1 MYENIDKM
9 QYSPMI
15 RQYLTIKEKY
25 PDVIVFFRL
34 GDFYEMFFNDALVA
48 SRELEIVLTG
58 RDAGTNNDRVPMCGV
73 PYHAVNGYIE
83 KLSAAFPLAVK
94 DGKVDKAALREEVFS
109 NEKKRKTLNA
119 LAHPEI
125 RRKIEEITGDAVIE
139 VPLLFESGMTD
150 LFDRVIV
157 VTAGEDARINRIVS
171 TRNISKD
178 LAKNIIKNQTTDDER
193 IKRADYVAINDGTR
207 KDLYEQAKN
216 IIKRI
221 FD

>member
-1 MYENIDKM
+1 MKVAVTGGIGAGKSEFMRAVKELGVRTYSADEINAELLRDK
-9 QYSPMI
+9 
-15 RQYLTIKEKY
+15 
-25 PDVIVFFRL
+25 
-34 GDFYEMFFNDALVA
+34 
-48 SRELEIVLTG
+48 
-58 RDAGTNNDRVPMCGV
+58 
-73 PYHAVNGYIE
+73 GYIE
-83 KLSAAFPLAVK
+83 KLSEAFPLAVK
-94 DGKVDKAALREEVFS
+94 DGKVDKSVLREEVFS
-109 NEKKRKTLNA
+109 DEKKRKTLNA

-178 LAKNIIKNQTTDDER
+178 LAKNIIKNQATDDER

-221 FD
+221 FE

>member
-1 MYENIDKM
+1 MKVAVTGGIGAGKSEFMRAVKELGIRTYSADEINAELLRDK
-9 QYSPMI
+9 
-15 RQYLTIKEKY
+15 R
-25 PDVIVFFRL
+25 
-34 GDFYEMFFNDALVA
+34 
-48 SRELEIVLTG
+48 
-58 RDAGTNNDRVPMCGV
+58 
-73 PYHAVNGYIE
+73 YIE

-94 DGKVDKAALREEVFS
+94 DGKVDKTALREEVFS
-109 NEKKRKTLNA
+109 DEKKRKTLNA

-125 RRKIEEITGDAVIE
+125 RRKIEEITGDAVVE

-157 VTAGEDARINRIVS
+157 VTACEDVRINRIVS

-221 FD
+221 FE

>member
-1 MYENIDKM
+1 MKVAVTGGIGAGKSEFMRAVKELGIRTYSADEINAELLRDK
-9 QYSPMI
+9 
-15 RQYLTIKEKY
+15 R
-25 PDVIVFFRL
+25 
-34 GDFYEMFFNDALVA
+34 
-48 SRELEIVLTG
+48 
-58 RDAGTNNDRVPMCGV
+58 
-73 PYHAVNGYIE
+73 YIE
-83 KLSAAFPLAVK
+83 KLSEAFPLAVK
-94 DGKVDKAALREEVFS
+94 DGKVDKSVLREEVFS
-109 NEKKRKTLNA
+109 DEKKRKTLNA

-125 RRKIEEITGDAVIE
+125 RRQIEEITGDAVIE

-157 VTAGEDARINRIVS
+157 VTAGEDVRINRIVS

-193 IKRADYVAINDGTR
+193 LKRADYIAINDGTR

>member
-1 MYENIDKM
+1 MKVAVTGGIGAGKSEFMRAVKELGIRTYSADEINAELLRDK
-9 QYSPMI
+9 
-15 RQYLTIKEKY
+15 R
-25 PDVIVFFRL
+25 
-34 GDFYEMFFNDALVA
+34 
-48 SRELEIVLTG
+48 
-58 RDAGTNNDRVPMCGV
+58 
-73 PYHAVNGYIE
+73 YIE
-83 KLSAAFPLAVK
+83 KLSEAFPLAVK
-94 DGKVDKAALREEVFS
+94 DGKVDKSVLREEVFS
-109 NEKKRKTLNA
+109 DEKKRKTLNA

-125 RRKIEEITGDAVIE
+125 RRQIEEITGDAVIE

-178 LAKNIIKNQTTDDER
+178 LAKNIIKNQATDDER
-193 IKRADYVAINDGTR
+193 IKIADYVAINDGTR

-221 FD
+221 FE

>member
-1 MYENIDKM
+1 MKVAVTGGIGAGKSEFMRAVKELGIRT
-9 QYSPMI
+9 YSADEI
-15 RQYLTIKEKY
+15 
-25 PDVIVFFRL
+25 
-34 GDFYEMFFNDALVA
+34 NA
-48 SRELEIVLTG
+48 ELL
-58 RDAGTNNDRVPMCGV
+58 RNKR
-73 PYHAVNGYIE
+73 YIE
-83 KLSAAFPLAVK
+83 KLSEAFPLAVK
-94 DGKVDKAALREEVFS
+94 DGKVDKSVLREEVFS
-109 NEKKRKTLNA
+109 DEKKRKTLNA

-125 RRKIEEITGDAVIE
+125 RRQIEEITGDAVIE

-157 VTAGEDARINRIVS
+157 VTAGEDVRINRIVS

-193 IKRADYVAINDGTR
+193 LKRADYVAINDGTR

-221 FD
+221 FE

>member
-1 MYENIDKM
+1 MKVAVTGGIGAGKSEFMRAVKELGIRTYSADEINAELLRDK
-9 QYSPMI
+9 
-15 RQYLTIKEKY
+15 R
-25 PDVIVFFRL
+25 
-34 GDFYEMFFNDALVA
+34 
-48 SRELEIVLTG
+48 
-58 RDAGTNNDRVPMCGV
+58 
-73 PYHAVNGYIE
+73 YIE
-83 KLSAAFPLAVK
+83 KLSEAFPLAVK
-94 DGKVDKAALREEVFS
+94 DGKVDKSVLREEVFS
-109 NEKKRKTLNA
+109 DEKKRKTLNA

-139 VPLLFESGMTD
+139 MPLLFESGMTD

-157 VTAGEDARINRIVS
+157 VTAGEDVRINRIVS

-193 IKRADYVAINDGTR
+193 LKRADYVAINDGTR

>member
-1 MYENIDKM
+1 MKVAVTGGIGAGKSEFMRAVKEFGIRTYSADEINAELLRDK
-9 QYSPMI
+9 
-15 RQYLTIKEKY
+15 R
-25 PDVIVFFRL
+25 
-34 GDFYEMFFNDALVA
+34 
-48 SRELEIVLTG
+48 
-58 RDAGTNNDRVPMCGV
+58 
-73 PYHAVNGYIE
+73 YIE
-83 KLSAAFPLAVK
+83 KLSEAFPLAVK
-94 DGKVDKAALREEVFS
+94 DGKVDKSVLREEVFS
-109 NEKKRKTLNA
+109 DEKKRKTLNA

-157 VTAGEDARINRIVS
+157 VTAGEDVRINRIVS

-178 LAKNIIKNQTTDDER
+178 LAKNIIKNQATDDER
-193 IKRADYVAINDGTR
+193 IKMADYVAINDGTR

-221 FD
+221 FE

>member
-1 MYENIDKM
+1 MKVAVTGGIGAGKSEFMRAVKELGIRTYSADEINAELLRDK
-9 QYSPMI
+9 
-15 RQYLTIKEKY
+15 R
-25 PDVIVFFRL
+25 
-34 GDFYEMFFNDALVA
+34 
-48 SRELEIVLTG
+48 
-58 RDAGTNNDRVPMCGV
+58 
-73 PYHAVNGYIE
+73 YIE
-83 KLSAAFPLAVK
+83 KLSEAFPLAVK
-94 DGKVDKAALREEVFS
+94 DGKVDKSVLREEVFS
-109 NEKKRKTLNA
+109 DEKKRKTLNA

-125 RRKIEEITGDAVIE
+125 RRQIEEITGDAVVE

-157 VTAGEDARINRIVS
+157 VTAGEDVRINRIVS

-207 KDLYEQAKN
+207 KDLYEQAKS

-221 FD
+221 FE

>member
-1 MYENIDKM
+1 MKVAVTGGIGAGKSEFMRAVKELGIRTYSADEINAELLRDK
-9 QYSPMI
+9 
-15 RQYLTIKEKY
+15 
-25 PDVIVFFRL
+25 
-34 GDFYEMFFNDALVA
+34 
-48 SRELEIVLTG
+48 
-58 RDAGTNNDRVPMCGV
+58 
-73 PYHAVNGYIE
+73 GYIE
-83 KLSAAFPLAVK
+83 KLSEAFPLAVK
-94 DGKVDKAALREEVFS
+94 DGKVDKSVLREEVFS
-109 NEKKRKTLNA
+109 DEKKRKTLNA

-157 VTAGEDARINRIVS
+157 VTAGEDVRINRIVS

-193 IKRADYVAINDGTR
+193 LKRADYVAINDGTR

-221 FD
+221 FE

>member
-1 MYENIDKM
+1 MKVAVTGGIGAGKSEFMRAVKELGIRTYSADEINAELLRDK
-9 QYSPMI
+9 
-15 RQYLTIKEKY
+15 R
-25 PDVIVFFRL
+25 
-34 GDFYEMFFNDALVA
+34 
-48 SRELEIVLTG
+48 
-58 RDAGTNNDRVPMCGV
+58 
-73 PYHAVNGYIE
+73 YIE
-83 KLSAAFPLAVK
+83 KLSAVFPLAVK
-94 DGKVDKAALREEVFS
+94 GGKVDKSVLREEVFS
-109 NEKKRKTLNA
+109 DEKKRKTLNA

-125 RRKIEEITGDAVIE
+125 RRQIEEITGDAVIE

-157 VTAGEDARINRIVS
+157 VTACEDVRINRIVS

-221 FD
+221 FE

>member
-1 MYENIDKM
+1 MKVAVTGGIGAGKSEFMRAVKELGIRTYSADEINAELLRDK
-9 QYSPMI
+9 
-15 RQYLTIKEKY
+15 
-25 PDVIVFFRL
+25 
-34 GDFYEMFFNDALVA
+34 
-48 SRELEIVLTG
+48 
-58 RDAGTNNDRVPMCGV
+58 
-73 PYHAVNGYIE
+73 GYIE
-83 KLSAAFPLAVK
+83 KLSETFPLAVK
-94 DGKVDKAALREEVFS
+94 DGKVDKVALREEVCS
-109 NEKKRKTLNA
+109 DDKKRKTLNA

-157 VTAGEDARINRIVS
+157 VTAGEDVRINRIVS

-193 IKRADYVAINDGTR
+193 LKRADYVAINDGTR

-221 FD
+221 FE

>member
-1 MYENIDKM
+1 MKVAVTGGIGAGKSEFMRAVKELGIRTYSADEINAELLRDK
-9 QYSPMI
+9 
-15 RQYLTIKEKY
+15 
-25 PDVIVFFRL
+25 
-34 GDFYEMFFNDALVA
+34 
-48 SRELEIVLTG
+48 
-58 RDAGTNNDRVPMCGV
+58 
-73 PYHAVNGYIE
+73 GYIE
-83 KLSAAFPLAVK
+83 KLSAAFPFAVK
-94 DGKVDKAALREEVFS
+94 DGKVDKSVLREEVFS
-109 NEKKRKTLNA
+109 DEKKRKTLNA

-125 RRKIEEITGDAVIE
+125 RRQIEEITGDAVVE

-157 VTAGEDARINRIVS
+157 VTAGEDVRINRIVS

-221 FD
+221 FE

>member
-1 MYENIDKM
+1 MKVAVTGGIGAGKSEFMRAVKELGIRTYSADEINAELLRDK
-9 QYSPMI
+9 
-15 RQYLTIKEKY
+15 R
-25 PDVIVFFRL
+25 
-34 GDFYEMFFNDALVA
+34 
-48 SRELEIVLTG
+48 
-58 RDAGTNNDRVPMCGV
+58 
-73 PYHAVNGYIE
+73 YIE
-83 KLSAAFPLAVK
+83 KLSEAFPLAVK
-94 DGKVDKAALREEVFS
+94 DGKVDKSVLREEVFS
-109 NEKKRKTLNA
+109 DEKKRKTLNA

-125 RRKIEEITGDAVIE
+125 RRQIEEITGDAVIE

-157 VTAGEDARINRIVS
+157 VTAGEDVRINRIIS

-193 IKRADYVAINDGTR
+193 LKRADYVAINDGTR

-221 FD
+221 FE

>member
-1 MYENIDKM
+1 MKVAVTGGIGAGKSEFMRAVKELGIRTYSADEINAELLRDK
-9 QYSPMI
+9 
-15 RQYLTIKEKY
+15 R
-25 PDVIVFFRL
+25 
-34 GDFYEMFFNDALVA
+34 
-48 SRELEIVLTG
+48 
-58 RDAGTNNDRVPMCGV
+58 
-73 PYHAVNGYIE
+73 YIE
-83 KLSAAFPLAVK
+83 KLSEAFPLAVK
-94 DGKVDKAALREEVFS
+94 DGKVDKSALREEVFS
-109 NEKKRKTLNA
+109 NEEKRKTLNT

-125 RRKIEEITGDAVIE
+125 RRKIEEITGDAVVE

-157 VTAGEDARINRIVS
+157 VIAGEDVRINRIVS

-221 FD
+221 FE

>member
-1 MYENIDKM
+1 MKVAVTGGIGAGKSEFMRAVKELGIRTYSADEINAELLRDK
-9 QYSPMI
+9 
-15 RQYLTIKEKY
+15 R
-25 PDVIVFFRL
+25 
-34 GDFYEMFFNDALVA
+34 
-48 SRELEIVLTG
+48 
-58 RDAGTNNDRVPMCGV
+58 
-73 PYHAVNGYIE
+73 YIE
-83 KLSAAFPLAVK
+83 KLSEAFPLAVK
-94 DGKVDKAALREEVFS
+94 DGKVDKSVLREEVFS
-109 NEKKRKTLNA
+109 DEKKRKTLNA

-125 RRKIEEITGDAVIE
+125 RRKIEEITGDAVVE

-171 TRNISKD
+171 TRNISKN
-178 LAKNIIKNQTTDDER
+178 LAKNIIKNQATDDER

-221 FD
+221 FE

>member
-1 MYENIDKM
+1 MKVAVTGGIGAGKSEFMRAVKELGIRTYSADEINAELLRDK
-9 QYSPMI
+9 
-15 RQYLTIKEKY
+15 R
-25 PDVIVFFRL
+25 
-34 GDFYEMFFNDALVA
+34 
-48 SRELEIVLTG
+48 
-58 RDAGTNNDRVPMCGV
+58 
-73 PYHAVNGYIE
+73 YIE

-94 DGKVDKAALREEVFS
+94 DGKVDKAVLREEVFS
-109 NEKKRKTLNA
+109 DEKKRKTLNA

-125 RRKIEEITGDAVIE
+125 RRKIEEITGDAVVE

-157 VTAGEDARINRIVS
+157 VTAGEDVRINRIVS

-178 LAKNIIKNQTTDDER
+178 LAKNIIKNQATDDER
-193 IKRADYVAINDGTR
+193 IKLADYVAINDGTR

-221 FD
+221 FE

>member
-1 MYENIDKM
+1 MKVAVTGGIGAGKSEFMRAVKELGIRTYSADEINAELLRDK
-9 QYSPMI
+9 
-15 RQYLTIKEKY
+15 
-25 PDVIVFFRL
+25 
-34 GDFYEMFFNDALVA
+34 
-48 SRELEIVLTG
+48 
-58 RDAGTNNDRVPMCGV
+58 
-73 PYHAVNGYIE
+73 GYIE
-83 KLSAAFPLAVK
+83 KLSEAFPLAVK
-94 DGKVDKAALREEVFS
+94 DGKVDKSVLREEVFS
-109 NEKKRKTLNA
+109 DEKKRKTLNA

-125 RRKIEEITGDAVIE
+125 RRKIEEITGDAVVE

-157 VTAGEDARINRIVS
+157 VTAGEDVRINRIVS

-178 LAKNIIKNQTTDDER
+178 LAKNIIKNQATDDER

-221 FD
+221 FE

>member
-1 MYENIDKM
+1 MKVAVTGGIGAGKSEFMRAVKELGIRTYSADEINAELLRDK
-9 QYSPMI
+9 
-15 RQYLTIKEKY
+15 R
-25 PDVIVFFRL
+25 
-34 GDFYEMFFNDALVA
+34 
-48 SRELEIVLTG
+48 
-58 RDAGTNNDRVPMCGV
+58 
-73 PYHAVNGYIE
+73 YIE
-83 KLSAAFPLAVK
+83 KLSEAFPLAVK
-94 DGKVDKAALREEVFS
+94 DGMVDKSVLREEVFS
-109 NEKKRKTLNA
+109 DEKKRKTLNA

-125 RRKIEEITGDAVIE
+125 RRQIEEITGDAVIE

-178 LAKNIIKNQTTDDER
+178 LAKNIIKNQATDDER
-193 IKRADYVAINDGTR
+193 IKLADYVAINDGTR
-207 KDLYEQAKN
+207 KNLYEQAKN

>member
-1 MYENIDKM
+1 MKVAVTGGIGAGKSEFMRAVKELGIRTYSADEINAELLRDK
-9 QYSPMI
+9 
-15 RQYLTIKEKY
+15 R
-25 PDVIVFFRL
+25 
-34 GDFYEMFFNDALVA
+34 
-48 SRELEIVLTG
+48 
-58 RDAGTNNDRVPMCGV
+58 
-73 PYHAVNGYIE
+73 YIE
-83 KLSAAFPLAVK
+83 KLSEAFPLAVK
-94 DGKVDKAALREEVFS
+94 DGKVDKSVLREEVFS
-109 NEKKRKTLNA
+109 DEKKRKTLNA

-221 FD
+221 FE

>member
-1 MYENIDKM
+1 MKVAVTGGIGAGKSEFMRAVKELGIRTYSADEINAELLRDK
-9 QYSPMI
+9 
-15 RQYLTIKEKY
+15 R
-25 PDVIVFFRL
+25 
-34 GDFYEMFFNDALVA
+34 
-48 SRELEIVLTG
+48 
-58 RDAGTNNDRVPMCGV
+58 
-73 PYHAVNGYIE
+73 YIE
-83 KLSAAFPLAVK
+83 KLSEAFPLAVK
-94 DGKVDKAALREEVFS
+94 DGKVDKSVLREEVFS
-109 NEKKRKTLNA
+109 DEKKRKTLNA

-125 RRKIEEITGDAVIE
+125 RQQIEEITGDAVIE

-157 VTAGEDARINRIVS
+157 VTAGEDVRINRIVS

-193 IKRADYVAINDGTR
+193 LKRADYVAINDGTR

-221 FD
+221 FE

>member
-1 MYENIDKM
+1 MKVAVTGGIGAGKSEFMRAVKELGIRTYSADEINAELLRDK
-9 QYSPMI
+9 
-15 RQYLTIKEKY
+15 R
-25 PDVIVFFRL
+25 
-34 GDFYEMFFNDALVA
+34 
-48 SRELEIVLTG
+48 
-58 RDAGTNNDRVPMCGV
+58 
-73 PYHAVNGYIE
+73 YIE
-83 KLSAAFPLAVK
+83 KLSATFPLAVK
-94 DGKVDKAALREEVFS
+94 DGKVDKFALREEVFS
-109 NEKKRKTLNA
+109 DEKKRKTLNA

-157 VTAGEDARINRIVS
+157 VTADEDARINRVVS

-178 LAKNIIKNQTTDDER
+178 LAKNIIKNQATDDER

-221 FD
+221 FE

>member
-1 MYENIDKM
+1 MKVAVTGGIGAGKSEFMRAVKELGIKTYSADEINAELLRDK
-9 QYSPMI
+9 
-15 RQYLTIKEKY
+15 R
-25 PDVIVFFRL
+25 
-34 GDFYEMFFNDALVA
+34 
-48 SRELEIVLTG
+48 
-58 RDAGTNNDRVPMCGV
+58 
-73 PYHAVNGYIE
+73 YIE

-94 DGKVDKAALREEVFS
+94 DGKVDKAALREDVFS
-109 NEKKRKTLNA
+109 DEKKRKTLNA

-157 VTAGEDARINRIVS
+157 VTASEDARINRIVS

-221 FD
+221 FE

>member
-1 MYENIDKM
+1 MKVAVTGGIGAGKSEFMRAVKELGIRTYSADEINAELLRDK
-9 QYSPMI
+9 
-15 RQYLTIKEKY
+15 
-25 PDVIVFFRL
+25 
-34 GDFYEMFFNDALVA
+34 
-48 SRELEIVLTG
+48 
-58 RDAGTNNDRVPMCGV
+58 
-73 PYHAVNGYIE
+73 GYIE
-83 KLSAAFPLAVK
+83 KLSASFPFAVK
-94 DGKVDKAALREEVFS
+94 DGKVDKSVLREEVFS
-109 NEKKRKTLNA
+109 DEKKRKTLNA

-125 RRKIEEITGDAVIE
+125 RRQIEEITGDAVIE

-157 VTAGEDARINRIVS
+157 VTAGEDVRINRIVS

-193 IKRADYVAINDGTR
+193 LKRADYVAINDGTR

-221 FD
+221 FE

>member
-1 MYENIDKM
+1 MKVAVTGGIGAGKSEFMRAVKELGIRTYSADEINAELLRDKR
-9 QYSPMI
+9 Y
-15 RQYLTIKEKY
+15 
-25 PDVIVFFRL
+25 V
-34 GDFYEMFFNDALVA
+34 
-48 SRELEIVLTG
+48 
-58 RDAGTNNDRVPMCGV
+58 
-73 PYHAVNGYIE
+73 E
-83 KLSAAFPLAVK
+83 KLSEAFPLAVK
-94 DGKVDKAALREEVFS
+94 DGKVDKSVLREEVFS
-109 NEKKRKTLNA
+109 DEKKRKTLNA

-125 RRKIEEITGDAVIE
+125 RRQIEEITGDAVVE

-157 VTAGEDARINRIVS
+157 VTAGEDVRINRIVS

-221 FD
+221 FE

>member
-1 MYENIDKM
+1 MKVAVTGGIGAGKSEFMRAVKELGIRTYSADEINAELLRDK
-9 QYSPMI
+9 
-15 RQYLTIKEKY
+15 R
-25 PDVIVFFRL
+25 
-34 GDFYEMFFNDALVA
+34 
-48 SRELEIVLTG
+48 
-58 RDAGTNNDRVPMCGV
+58 
-73 PYHAVNGYIE
+73 YIE
-83 KLSAAFPLAVK
+83 KLSEAFPLAVK
-94 DGKVDKAALREEVFS
+94 DGKVDKSVLREEVFS
-109 NEKKRKTLNA
+109 NDKKRKTLNA

-125 RRKIEEITGDAVIE
+125 RRKIEEITGDAVVE

-157 VTAGEDARINRIVS
+157 VTAGEDVRINRIVS

-178 LAKNIIKNQTTDDER
+178 LAKNIIKNQATDDER

-221 FD
+221 FE

>member
-1 MYENIDKM
+1 MKVAVTGGIGAGKSEFMRAVKELGIRTYSADEINAELLRDK
-9 QYSPMI
+9 
-15 RQYLTIKEKY
+15 R
-25 PDVIVFFRL
+25 
-34 GDFYEMFFNDALVA
+34 
-48 SRELEIVLTG
+48 
-58 RDAGTNNDRVPMCGV
+58 
-73 PYHAVNGYIE
+73 YIE

-94 DGKVDKAALREEVFS
+94 DGKVDKTALREEVFS
-109 NEKKRKTLNA
+109 DEKKRKTLNA

-157 VTAGEDARINRIVS
+157 VTACEDVRINRIVS

-221 FD
+221 FE

>member
-1 MYENIDKM
+1 MKVAVTGGIGAGKSEFMRAVKELGIRTYSADEINAELLRDK
-9 QYSPMI
+9 I
-15 RQYLTIKEKY
+15 
-25 PDVIVFFRL
+25 
-34 GDFYEMFFNDALVA
+34 
-48 SRELEIVLTG
+48 
-58 RDAGTNNDRVPMCGV
+58 
-73 PYHAVNGYIE
+73 YIE
-83 KLSAAFPLAVK
+83 KLSEAFPLAVK
-94 DGKVDKAALREEVFS
+94 DGKVDKSVLREEVFS
-109 NEKKRKTLNA
+109 DEKKRKTLNA

-125 RRKIEEITGDAVIE
+125 RRQIEEITGDAVIE

-157 VTAGEDARINRIVS
+157 VTAGEDVRINRIVS

-193 IKRADYVAINDGTR
+193 LKRADYIAINDGTR

-221 FD
+221 FE

>member
-1 MYENIDKM
+1 MKVAVTGGIGAGKSEFMRAVKELGIRTYSADEINAELLRDK
-9 QYSPMI
+9 
-15 RQYLTIKEKY
+15 
-25 PDVIVFFRL
+25 
-34 GDFYEMFFNDALVA
+34 
-48 SRELEIVLTG
+48 
-58 RDAGTNNDRVPMCGV
+58 
-73 PYHAVNGYIE
+73 GYIE
-83 KLSAAFPLAVK
+83 KLSEAFPLAVK
-94 DGKVDKAALREEVFS
+94 DGKVDKVALREEVFS
-109 NEKKRKTLNA
+109 NEKKRETLNA

-221 FD
+221 FE

>member
-1 MYENIDKM
+1 MKVAVTGGIGAGKSEFMRAVKELGIRTYSADEINAELLRDK
-9 QYSPMI
+9 
-15 RQYLTIKEKY
+15 R
-25 PDVIVFFRL
+25 
-34 GDFYEMFFNDALVA
+34 
-48 SRELEIVLTG
+48 
-58 RDAGTNNDRVPMCGV
+58 
-73 PYHAVNGYIE
+73 YIE
-83 KLSAAFPLAVK
+83 KLSAAFPLVVK

-109 NEKKRKTLNA
+109 NAKKRKTLNA

-125 RRKIEEITGDAVIE
+125 RRKIEEITGDAVVE

-157 VTAGEDARINRIVS
+157 VTAGEDVRINRIVS

-178 LAKNIIKNQTTDDER
+178 LAKNIIKNQATDDER

-221 FD
+221 FE

>member
-1 MYENIDKM
+1 MKVAVTGGIGAGKSEFMRAVKELGIRTYSADEINAELLCDK
-9 QYSPMI
+9 
-15 RQYLTIKEKY
+15 
-25 PDVIVFFRL
+25 
-34 GDFYEMFFNDALVA
+34 
-48 SRELEIVLTG
+48 
-58 RDAGTNNDRVPMCGV
+58 
-73 PYHAVNGYIE
+73 GYIE
-83 KLSAAFPLAVK
+83 KLSETFPLAVK

-109 NEKKRKTLNA
+109 DEKKRKTLNA

-157 VTAGEDARINRIVS
+157 VTAGEDARINRVVS

-178 LAKNIIKNQTTDDER
+178 LAKNIIKNQATDDER

-221 FD
+221 FE

>member
-1 MYENIDKM
+1 MKVAVTGGIGAGKSEFMRAVKELGIRTYSADEINAELLRDK
-9 QYSPMI
+9 
-15 RQYLTIKEKY
+15 
-25 PDVIVFFRL
+25 
-34 GDFYEMFFNDALVA
+34 
-48 SRELEIVLTG
+48 
-58 RDAGTNNDRVPMCGV
+58 
-73 PYHAVNGYIE
+73 GYIE
-83 KLSAAFPLAVK
+83 KLSEAFPLAVK
-94 DGKVDKAALREEVFS
+94 DGKVDKSVLREAVFS
-109 NEKKRKTLNA
+109 DEKKRKTLNA

-125 RRKIEEITGDAVIE
+125 RRKIEEITGDAVVE

-157 VTAGEDARINRIVS
+157 VTAGEDVRINRIVS

-221 FD
+221 FE

>member
-1 MYENIDKM
+1 MKVAVTGGIGAGKSEFMRAVKELGIRTYSADEINAELLRDK
-9 QYSPMI
+9 
-15 RQYLTIKEKY
+15 R
-25 PDVIVFFRL
+25 
-34 GDFYEMFFNDALVA
+34 
-48 SRELEIVLTG
+48 
-58 RDAGTNNDRVPMCGV
+58 
-73 PYHAVNGYIE
+73 YIE
-83 KLSAAFPLAVK
+83 KLSEAFPLAVK
-94 DGKVDKAALREEVFS
+94 DGKVDKSVLREEVFS
-109 NEKKRKTLNA
+109 DEKKRKTLNA

-157 VTAGEDARINRIVS
+157 VTAGEDVRINRIVS

>member
-1 MYENIDKM
+1 MKVAVTGGIGAGKSEFMRAVKELGIRTYSADEINAELLRDK
-9 QYSPMI
+9 
-15 RQYLTIKEKY
+15 R
-25 PDVIVFFRL
+25 
-34 GDFYEMFFNDALVA
+34 
-48 SRELEIVLTG
+48 
-58 RDAGTNNDRVPMCGV
+58 
-73 PYHAVNGYIE
+73 YIE
-83 KLSAAFPLAVK
+83 KLSEAFPLAVK
-94 DGKVDKAALREEVFS
+94 DGKVDKSVLREEVFS

-125 RRKIEEITGDAVIE
+125 RRKIEEITGDAVVE

-157 VTAGEDARINRIVS
+157 VTAGEDVRINRIVS

-178 LAKNIIKNQTTDDER
+178 LAKNIIKNQATDDER
-193 IKRADYVAINDGTR
+193 IKLADYVAINDGTR

-221 FD
+221 FE

>member
-1 MYENIDKM
+1 MKVAVTGGIGAGKSEFMRAVKELGIRTYSADEINAELLRDK
-9 QYSPMI
+9 
-15 RQYLTIKEKY
+15 R
-25 PDVIVFFRL
+25 
-34 GDFYEMFFNDALVA
+34 
-48 SRELEIVLTG
+48 
-58 RDAGTNNDRVPMCGV
+58 
-73 PYHAVNGYIE
+73 YIE

-94 DGKVDKAALREEVFS
+94 DGKVDKADLREEVFS

-157 VTAGEDARINRIVS
+157 VTAGEDVRINRVVS

-178 LAKNIIKNQTTDDER
+178 LAKNIIKNQATDDER
-193 IKRADYVAINDGTR
+193 IKIADYVAINDGTR

-221 FD
+221 FE

>member
-1 MYENIDKM
+1 MKVAVTGGIGAGKSEFMRAVKELGIRTYSADEINAELLRDK
-9 QYSPMI
+9 
-15 RQYLTIKEKY
+15 R
-25 PDVIVFFRL
+25 
-34 GDFYEMFFNDALVA
+34 
-48 SRELEIVLTG
+48 
-58 RDAGTNNDRVPMCGV
+58 
-73 PYHAVNGYIE
+73 YIE
-83 KLSAAFPLAVK
+83 KLSEAFPLAVK
-94 DGKVDKAALREEVFS
+94 DGKVDKSVLREEVFS
-109 NEKKRKTLNA
+109 DEKKRKTLNA

-125 RRKIEEITGDAVIE
+125 RRKIEEITGDAVVE
-139 VPLLFESGMTD
+139 VSLLFESGMTD

-221 FD
+221 FE